1 MKIERIEK
9 PRPVIPTASMA
20 DIAFLLII
28 FFMLTTVFRKE
39 KGLKTLQF
47 PQAEQTQR
55 IKKHKHLAYI
65 WISNRGDIFVHDLP
79 ADTNFIKRE
88 FQQLVFEDPQLLTMI
103 MADKRVE
110 YRYVNMVT
118 EALRSAKAL
127 RVSFRTDFEKK

>member
-1 MKIERIEK
+1 MKIERIAK
-9 PRPVIPTASMA
+9 PKAVIPTASMA

-39 KGLKTLQF
+39 KGLKTIQF

-55 IKKHKHLAYI
+55 IRKHKHLAYI

-79 ADTNFIKRE
+79 VDTAFIKRD
-88 FQQLVFEDPQLLTMI
+88 FQQRLFEDPQLLTMI
-103 MADKRVE
+103 MADKRVK
-110 YRYVNMVT
+110 YKYVHMVT
-118 EALRSAKAL
+118 EALRAVKAL

>member
-1 MKIERIEK
+1 MKIERIER
-9 PRPVIPTASMA
+9 PRAVIPTASMA

-55 IKKHKHLAYI
+55 IKKHKHLSYV

-79 ADTNFIKRE
+79 TDTSFIKRE

-110 YRYVNMVT
+110 YRYVNMVI